1 MYFWK
6 PIDNLI
12 LCTNPYDSDFQP
24 KCMKSVVVTGANRG
38 IGLELVKKLLDSGF
52 RVYATHRS
60 EMGGL
65 TSINNQNL
73 SIHQMDVRDPAAI
86 EELSNSIDGKIDL
99 LINNAGVAD
108 GRWQSISEID
118 MQHALDVIEINSIA
132 PVLVTQKLLNQMSD
146 DSTIVMMSSLMGS
159 ISDCMSGRSYAYRA
173 SKTAL
178 NMFSIAMKNELE
190 SQGISIL
197 IMHPGWVE
205 TDMGG
210 PHAPLSVEESVSG
223 IMQRIEEQTLDMT
236 GRYVQFD
243 GTPIEW

>member
-1 MYFWK
+1 MILGNNDWSIIEFVIPISFQMDLDGMILLMFGYNGLWSTLVFVYAAITANVFWK
-6 PIDNLI
+6 TIDNLI

-38 IGLELVKKLLDSGF
+38 IGLELVKQLLDSGF

-65 TSINNQNL
+65 ANLNNQNL

-86 EELSNSIDGKIDL
+86 EELSNSIDGEIDL

-132 PVLVTQKLLNQMSD
+132 PQ
-146 DSTIVMMSSLMGS
+146 
-159 ISDCMSGRSYAYRA
+159 
-173 SKTAL
+173 
-178 NMFSIAMKNELE
+178 MFS
-190 SQGISIL
+190 
-197 IMHPGWVE
+197 
-205 TDMGG
+205 
-210 PHAPLSVEESVSG
+210 
-223 IMQRIEEQTLDMT
+223 
-236 GRYVQFD
+236 
-243 GTPIEW
+243 

>member
-1 MYFWK
+1 
-6 PIDNLI
+6 
-12 LCTNPYDSDFQP
+12 
-24 KCMKSVVVTGANRG
+24 MKSVVVTGANRG
-38 IGLELVKKLLDSGF
+38 IGLELVKQLLDSGF
-52 RVYATHRS
+52 KVYATHRS

-65 TSINNQNL
+65 ANLNNQNL
-73 SIHQMDVRDPAAI
+73 SIHQMDVRDREAI
-86 EELSNSIDGKIDL
+86 ENLSNSIDGKIDL

-132 PVLVTQKLLNQMSD
+132 PVLVTQKLLNKMSD

-190 SQGISIL
+190 SQRISIL

-223 IMQRIEEQTLDMT
+223 IKHRIKEQTLENT

>member
-1 MYFWK
+1 MRTA
-6 PIDNLI
+6 LI
-12 LCTNPYDSDFQP
+12 
-24 KCMKSVVVTGANRG
+24 TGANRG
-38 IGLELVKKLLDSGF
+38 IGLELTRTLLDAGYKVNATF
-52 RVYATHRS
+52 RS
-60 EMGGL
+60 NKGGL
-65 TSINNQNL
+65 EEIDNENL
-73 SIHQMDVRDPAAI
+73 RIYQMDVRDKMQI
-86 EELSNSIDGKIDL
+86 SNLIQSLDKIDL

-118 MQHALDVIEINSIA
+118 IEHALEVLNVNSVS
-132 PVLVTQKLLNQMSD
+132 PVLVTQQSLPKLKEGSK
-146 DSTIVMMSSLMGS
+146 IVMMSSLMGS

-197 IMHPGWVE
+197 IIHPGWVE

-210 PHAPLSVEESVSG
+210 PHAPLSVEESVIG
-223 IMQRIEEQTLDMT
+223 IMQRIEEQTLEMT

>member
-1 MYFWK
+1 
-6 PIDNLI
+6 
-12 LCTNPYDSDFQP
+12 
-24 KCMKSVVVTGANRG
+24 MKSIVITGANRG
-38 IGLELVKKLLDSGF
+38 IGLELTKQFLAGGD
-52 RVYATHRS
+52 RVFATYRNDV
-60 EMGGL
+60 GGL
-65 TSINNQNL
+65 SDIQTNNL
-73 SIHQMDVRDPAAI
+73 TVHKMDVRDSDGI
-86 EELSNSIDGKIDL
+86 QNLVDLIDGNIDVL
-99 LINNAGVAD
+99 VNNAGISD

-118 MQHALDVIEINSIA
+118 MEHALEVIEVNSIA
-132 PVLVTQKLLNQMSD
+132 PLLVTQKFQNKMKSGSKL
-146 DSTIVMMSSLMGS
+146 VMMSSLMGS
-159 ISDCMSGRSYAYRA
+159 ISDCMSGKSYAYRA

-210 PHAPLSVEESVSG
+210 PNAPLSVEESVNG
-223 IMQRIEEQTLDMT
+223 IMARINEQTLAMT

>member
-1 MYFWK
+1 
-6 PIDNLI
+6 
-12 LCTNPYDSDFQP
+12 
-24 KCMKSVVVTGANRG
+24 MKSVVVTGANRG
-38 IGLELVKKLLDSGF
+38 IGLELVKQLLDSGH

-60 EMGGL
+60 EMDGL
-65 TSINNQNL
+65 AGLSNQNL
-73 SIHQMDVRDPAAI
+73 SIHQMDVRDKEAI
-86 EELSNSIDGKIDL
+86 QFLVDSIEGEIDL

-118 MQHALDVIEINSIA
+118 MEHALEVLEINAVA
-132 PVLVTQKLLNQMSD
+132 PVLVTQKFQNKMKNG
-146 DSTIVMMSSLMGS
+146 STIVMISSLMGS

-178 NMFSIAMKNELE
+178 NMFSIAMKNELKN
-190 SQGISIL
+190 QGISIL
-197 IMHPGWVE
+197 ILHPGWVA

-210 PHAPLSVEESVSG
+210 PNATVSPEESVRG
-223 IMQRIEEQTLDMT
+223 MIQRINEQNLDLS

>member
-1 MYFWK
+1 
-6 PIDNLI
+6 
-12 LCTNPYDSDFQP
+12 
-24 KCMKSVVVTGANRG
+24 MKSVVITGANRG
-38 IGLELVKKLLDSGF
+38 IGLELCKQFLSNGDQ
-52 RVYATHRS
+52 VYATYRS
-60 EMGGL
+60 SLGGL
-65 TSINNQNL
+65 EEIESPHL
-73 SIHQMDVRDPAAI
+73 STFKLDVRSAMDI
-86 EELSNSIDGKIDL
+86 EAFASSIEGSVDI

-118 MQHALDVIEINSIA
+118 MQHAMEVIEVNSIA
-132 PVLVTQKLLNQMSD
+132 PVLVTQKFESKLNNGSK
-146 DSTIVMMSSLMGS
+146 IVMMSSLMGS

-178 NMFSIAMKNELE
+178 NMFSIAMKNELT

-210 PHAPLSVEESVSG
+210 PHAPLSVEESVQG
-223 IMQRIEEQTLDMT
+223 IIQRIDEQTLEMT

>member
-1 MYFWK
+1 
-6 PIDNLI
+6 
-12 LCTNPYDSDFQP
+12 
-24 KCMKSVVVTGANRG
+24 MKSVVVTGANRG
-38 IGLELVKKLLDSGF
+38 IGFELAKQLLDSGF
-52 RVYATHRS
+52 RVYATYRS

-65 TSINNQNL
+65 ASLSNQNL
-73 SIHQMDVRDPAAI
+73 SIHQMDVRDPAGI
-86 EELSNSIDGKIDL
+86 DNLSNSVEGKIDL

-118 MQHALDVIEINSIA
+118 MQHALEVIEINSIA
-132 PVLVTQKLLNQMSD
+132 PVLITQKLLNQMSD

-178 NMFSIAMKNELE
+178 NMFSIAMKNELQT
-190 SQGISIL
+190 QGVSIL
-197 IMHPGWVE
+197 ILHPGWVA

-210 PHAPLSVEESVSG
+210 PNATVSPEQSVSG
-223 IMQRIEEQTLDMT
+223 MIERIDEHNLSMS
-236 GRYVQFD
+236 GRYVQYD

>member
-1 MYFWK
+1 
-6 PIDNLI
+6 
-12 LCTNPYDSDFQP
+12 
-24 KCMKSVVVTGANRG
+24 MKSVVVTGANRG
-38 IGLELVKKLLDSGF
+38 IGLELVKQLLDSGF
-52 RVYATHRS
+52 RVYATYRS

-65 TSINNQNL
+65 ASLSNQNL

-118 MQHALDVIEINSIA
+118 MQHALEVIEINSIA
-132 PVLVTQKLLNQMSD
+132 PILITQKLLNQMSD

-178 NMFSIAMKNELE
+178 NMFSIAMKNELLE
-190 SQGISIL
+190 AGISIL
-197 IMHPGWVE
+197 ILHPGWVA

-210 PHAPLSVEESVSG
+210 PNATVSPEQSVSG
-223 IMQRIEEQTLDMT
+223 MIERIDEHNLSMS
-236 GRYVQFD
+236 GRYVQYD

>member
-1 MYFWK
+1 
-6 PIDNLI
+6 
-12 LCTNPYDSDFQP
+12 
-24 KCMKSVVVTGANRG
+24 MKSVVITGGNRG
-38 IGLELVKKLLDSGF
+38 IGLELCKQFLAKGN
-52 RVYATHRS
+52 RVFATYRS
-60 EMGGL
+60 NMGGL
-65 TSINNQNL
+65 KDIQNPNL
-73 SIHQMDVRDPAAI
+73 STFKLDVRDATDVQSFA
-86 EELSNSIDGKIDL
+86 SSIDGSVDV

-118 MQHALDVIEINSIA
+118 MKHAMEVIEVNSIA
-132 PVLVTQKLLNQMSD
+132 PVLVTQKFENKLKSG
-146 DSTIVMMSSLMGS
+146 SKVVMMSSLMGS

-178 NMFSIAMKNELE
+178 NMFSMAMKNELE
-190 SQGISIL
+190 YQGISIL

-210 PHAPLSVEESVSG
+210 PNAPLSVEESVTG
-223 IMQRIEEQTLDMT
+223 IIERIEEQTLELT

>member
-1 MYFWK
+1 
-6 PIDNLI
+6 
-12 LCTNPYDSDFQP
+12 
-24 KCMKSVVVTGANRG
+24 MKSVVVTGANRG
-38 IGLELVKKLLDSGF
+38 IGLELCKQFLAKGN
-52 RVYATHRS
+52 RVFATYRS
-60 EMGGL
+60 NKGEL
-65 TSINNQNL
+65 NTIENTNL
-73 SIHQMDVRDPAAI
+73 STFKLDVRDADELESFVSSI
-86 EELSNSIDGKIDL
+86 EGSVDI
-99 LINNAGVAD
+99 LINNAGIAD

-118 MQHALDVIEINSIA
+118 MRHAIEVIEVNSIA
-132 PVLVTQKLLNQMSD
+132 PVLVTQKFENKLKPGSK
-146 DSTIVMMSSLMGS
+146 IVMMSSLMGS

-190 SQGISIL
+190 SKGVSIL

-210 PHAPLSVEESVSG
+210 PNAPLSVVESVTG
-223 IMQRIEEQTLDMT
+223 MIDRIEEQTLELT

>member
-1 MYFWK
+1 
-6 PIDNLI
+6 
-12 LCTNPYDSDFQP
+12 
-24 KCMKSVVVTGANRG
+24 MKSVVVTGANRG
-38 IGLELVKKLLDSGF
+38 IGFELAKQLLDSGF
-52 RVYATHRS
+52 RVYATYRS

-65 TSINNQNL
+65 ASLSNQNL
-73 SIHQMDVRDPAAI
+73 SIHQMDVRDPAGI
-86 EELSNSIDGKIDL
+86 DNLSNSIEGKIDL

-118 MQHALDVIEINSIA
+118 MQHALEVIEINSIA
-132 PVLVTQKLLNQMSD
+132 PVLITQKLLNQMSD

-178 NMFSIAMKNELE
+178 NMFSIAMKNELQQ
-190 SQGISIL
+190 SGISIL
-197 IMHPGWVE
+197 ILHPGWVA

-210 PHAPLSVEESVSG
+210 PNATVSPEQSVSG
-223 IMQRIEEQTLDMT
+223 MIERIDEHNLSMS
-236 GRYVQFD
+236 GRYVQYD

>member
-1 MYFWK
+1 
-6 PIDNLI
+6 
-12 LCTNPYDSDFQP
+12 
-24 KCMKSVVVTGANRG
+24 MKSVVVTGANRG
-38 IGLELVKKLLDSGF
+38 IGFELAKQLLDSGF
-52 RVYATHRS
+52 RVYATYRS

-65 TSINNQNL
+65 ASLSNQNL
-73 SIHQMDVRDPAAI
+73 SIHQMDVRDPAGI
-86 EELSNSIDGKIDL
+86 DNLSNSIEGKIDL

-118 MQHALDVIEINSIA
+118 MQHALEVIEINSIA
-132 PVLVTQKLLNQMSD
+132 PVLITQKLLNQMSD

-178 NMFSIAMKNELE
+178 NMFSIAMKNELQT
-190 SQGISIL
+190 QGVSIL
-197 IMHPGWVE
+197 ILHPGWVA

-210 PHAPLSVEESVSG
+210 PNATVSPEQSVSG
-223 IMQRIEEQTLDMT
+223 MIERIDEHNLSMS
-236 GRYVQFD
+236 GRYVQYD

>member
-1 MYFWK
+1 
-6 PIDNLI
+6 
-12 LCTNPYDSDFQP
+12 
-24 KCMKSVVVTGANRG
+24 MKSIVITGANRG
-38 IGLELVKKLLDSGF
+38 IGLELAKQFLADGG
-52 RVYATHRS
+52 RVFATYRNDV
-60 EMGGL
+60 GGL
-65 TSINNQNL
+65 SDIQTNNL
-73 SIHQMDVRDPAAI
+73 TVHKMDVRDSDGI
-86 EELSNSIDGKIDL
+86 QNLVDLIDGNIDVL
-99 LINNAGVAD
+99 VNNAGISD

-118 MQHALDVIEINSIA
+118 IEHALEVIEVNSIA
-132 PVLVTQKLLNQMSD
+132 PLLVTQKFQNKMKSGSKL
-146 DSTIVMMSSLMGS
+146 VMMSSLMGS
-159 ISDCMSGRSYAYRA
+159 ISDCMSGKSYAYRA

-210 PHAPLSVEESVSG
+210 PNAPLSVEESVNG
-223 IMQRIEEQTLDMT
+223 IMARINEQTLAMT

>member
-1 MYFWK
+1 MMF
-6 PIDNLI
+6 NHL
-12 LCTNPYDSDFQP
+12 
-24 KCMKSVVVTGANRG
+24 
-38 IGLELVKKLLDSGF
+38 
-52 RVYATHRS
+52 
-60 EMGGL
+60 L
-65 TSINNQNL
+65 TSIEG
-73 SIHQMDVRDPAAI
+73 SVDV
-86 EELSNSIDGKIDL
+86 
-99 LINNAGVAD
+99 LINNAGVSD

-118 MQHALDVIEINSIA
+118 MQHAMEVIEVNSIA
-132 PVLVTQKLLNQMSD
+132 PVLVTQKFENKLKSG
-146 DSTIVMMSSLMGS
+146 SKIVMMSSLMGS

-178 NMFSIAMKNELE
+178 NMFSMAMKNELE

-210 PHAPLSVEESVSG
+210 PNAPLSVEESVTG
-223 IMQRIEEQTLDMT
+223 IIERIEEQTLELT

>member
-1 MYFWK
+1 MSSS
-6 PIDNLI
+6 I
-12 LCTNPYDSDFQP
+12 NPYDLEYGP
-24 KCMKSVVVTGANRG
+24 EGMKRVVITGANRG
-38 IGLELVKKLLDSGF
+38 IGLELVKQLLDSGA
-52 RVYATHRS
+52 RVYATYRS
-60 EMGGL
+60 EMGEL

-73 SIHQMDVRDPAAI
+73 SIHQMDVRDSAAI

-118 MQHALDVIEINSIA
+118 MQHALEVIEINSIA

-210 PHAPLSVEESVSG
+210 PHAPLSVEESVQG
-223 IMQRIEEQTLDMT
+223 IIQRIEEQNLEMT

>member
-1 MYFWK
+1 
-6 PIDNLI
+6 
-12 LCTNPYDSDFQP
+12 
-24 KCMKSVVVTGANRG
+24 MKSIVITGANRG
-38 IGLELVKKLLDSGF
+38 IGLELTKQFLADGD
-52 RVYATHRS
+52 RVFATYRNDV
-60 EMGGL
+60 GGL
-65 TSINNQNL
+65 SDIQTNNL
-73 SIHQMDVRDPAAI
+73 TVHKMDVRDSDGI
-86 EELSNSIDGKIDL
+86 QNLVDLIDGNIDIL
-99 LINNAGVAD
+99 VNNAGISD

-118 MQHALDVIEINSIA
+118 MEHALEVIEVNSIA
-132 PVLVTQKLLNQMSD
+132 PLLVTQKFQNKMKSGSKL
-146 DSTIVMMSSLMGS
+146 VMMSSLMGS
-159 ISDCMSGRSYAYRA
+159 ISDCMSGKSYAYRA

-210 PHAPLSVEESVSG
+210 PNAPLSVEESVNG
-223 IMQRIEEQTLDMT
+223 IMARINEQTLAMT